1 MSQLNFFDKLIP
13 NDVVPENLNKRE
25 CYVYVMKARNTNNTV
40 HKIGLSN
47 NPHRRLKEIYK
58 KNPVKLV
65 NALVFPT
72 RQIALRIEKLA
83 HAIGDWKY
91 LHDWRRGDGG
101 SEFYKLSSEQAI
113 HLIYKALSIFE
124 SLNRNVE
131 ALIDYTREVRKGKI
145 TVTL

>member
-25 CYVYVMKARNTNNTV
+25 CYVYVMKARDTNNIV

-47 NPHRRLKEIYK
+47 NPHRRLKEVYK
-58 KNPVKLV
+58 KNPVKLI

-83 HAIGDWKY
+83 HAIGDWEY
-91 LHDWRRGDGG
+91 SHDWRKGDGG
-101 SEFYKLSSEQAI
+101 SEFYKVSSEQAI
-113 HLIYKALSIFE
+113 RLIYKALSIFE
-124 SLNRNVE
+124 TLDRNIE